1 MKKLSIL
8 AIVATSLF
16 GMQVFAETESNDN
29 REITSETP
37 SNEQTEPVA
46 EVRDEREITVSLNDD
61 EQVPVLLSADVEKED
76 GEIVIAS

>member
-61 EQVPVLLSADVEKED
+61 EQVPVLLSADIEKED